1 MSSSGYFTTPRCDEA
16 ASFRS
21 GVNSA
26 SSAQRIQ
33 RCCSGV
39 LRDRTHLRRAKLASF
54 PTVTGMASA
63 SRGSH
68 HSCGPSCSVCASDRV
83 RPRCTMSWRTRSG
96 KNPRRLFGG
105 LNPSR
110 LRASARRGRTAGLQ
124 RSHSGPAG
132 CGSIELGANGS
143 RFRPDVQASGWSSEF
158 AGASRAAL
166 FAALVSGQSG
176 GADGISVSEP
186 PARSQASATAA

>member
-21 GVNSA
+21 RVNSA

-39 LRDRTHLRRAKLASF
+39 LRDRTHLRRAQLASF

-83 RPRCTMSWRTRSG
+83 RPRRTMSWRTRSG

-110 LRASARRGRTAGLQ
+110 LRASAIWAVVKVRYESTARHFQ
-124 RSHSGPAG
+124 PV
-132 CGSIELGANGS
+132 GS
-143 RFRPDVQASGWSSEF
+143 RHG
-158 AGASRAAL
+158 
-166 FAALVSGQSG
+166 SGQKVIGEASSG
-176 GADGISVSEP
+176 TAWHDRHFSFRQGIDGAPFV
-186 PARSQASATAA
+186 RSMAEGVKSREGR